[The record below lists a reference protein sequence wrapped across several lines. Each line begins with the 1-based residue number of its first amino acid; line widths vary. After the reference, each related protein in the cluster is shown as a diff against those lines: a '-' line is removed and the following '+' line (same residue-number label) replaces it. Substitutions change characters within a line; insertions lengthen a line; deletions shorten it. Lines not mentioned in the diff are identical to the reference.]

1 MTGITYDGPGGPC
14 WRAYQLSWSCTR
26 TVDAQGEVDRAYY
39 PPEGS
44 GIPRMITR
52 VPMPDFYNPRKPGAI
67 PWYDE

>member
-1 MTGITYDGPGGPC
+1 MSGIMYIGPGGPC
-14 WRAYQLSWSCTR
+14 WREYELSNACSR
-26 TVDAQGEVDRAYY
+26 MQQAQAPVDRAYY